1 MAHNTLE
8 NYLTRIH
15 VSLLTWDTQ
24 AAVYMRHV
32 CEHPVYRS
40 SSIRVVYVLLLR
52 INYYLPWIFRRK
64 EREKTAA
71 DRQGSRIPYTVMFAC
86 ILYAQLS
93 GHKFSREPPLCN
105 TGWVRWNKGWN
116 ICTRRGQHLSALT
129 NHSTVLYRSQTRHEH
144 GVTADYFQ
152 LKTRPIGQA
161 DLVIV
166 SLDTETVLLS
176 FIVRSLYL
184 FVSSR
189 VTGRH
194 AGH

>member
-1 MAHNTLE
+1 MMESLQRALFYVPCKFRRKRKHKKTINRGNTARKMAHNALE
-8 NYLTRIH
+8 NYLTRFH

-24 AAVYMRHV
+24 TAVYIRHV

-64 EREKTAA
+64 EREKTAT

-105 TGWVRWNKGWN
+105 TQDESDGTRDGISVRGEAN
-116 ICTRRGQHLSALT
+116 ICRP
-129 NHSTVLYRSQTRHEH
+129 SQII
-144 GVTADYFQ
+144 
-152 LKTRPIGQA
+152 P
-161 DLVIV
+161 
-166 SLDTETVLLS
+166 LS
-176 FIVRSLYL
+176 FTDRKLGTSMGWPPII
-184 FVSSR
+184 FN
-189 VTGRH
+189 
-194 AGH
+194 